1 MASITLTAGSLN
13 DNKPALQS
21 SVAPAAASNDDIYM
35 ARKVA
40 DNDSFKSSIDGR
52 ISGFSTA
59 HGNALTALGVDFA
72 ETRGE
77 LGSSHDSAVTAHGT
91 RKSGFDSDLAAEISA
106 EGSEYSSYNTAL
118 AADLTAMKAKM
129 TSVKAGSASLQ
140 VRKLT
145 FVVGSDNVEVILDDN
160 GDIAYSKV

>member
-91 RKSGFDSDLAAEISA
+91 
-106 EGSEYSSYNTAL
+106 EGAEYSSYNTAL

-129 TSVKAGSASLQ
+129 TSVKAGTASLQ